1 MGKLITSIIC
11 FIICIICVIIS
22 IMKLMEKGIPL
33 NNEYSKKQQEN
44 KDKILLNRHSSIIL
58 ILLAI
63 LFLVIGLEC
72 LSNSP
77 ELIASIV
84 CFIICIICLIISI
97 MQFIEKGIPLNNEY
111 IWSSKNQRED
121 MDKKPLYRQAAIIFI
136 LFAVLF
142 LIIGLECLLKTD
154 WLWSFV
160 WIITILI
167 IMYAVISP
175 TKK

>member
-1 MGKLITSIIC
+1 MGELITSIIC

-33 NNEYSKKQQEN
+33 NNEYSEKQQEN
-44 KDKILLNRHSSIIL
+44 KDKILLNRHSAIIF

-77 ELIASIV
+77 ELIASII
-84 CFIICIICLIISI
+84 CFIICIICVIISI
-97 MQFIEKGIPLNNEY
+97 MQFMEKGIPLNNEY
-111 IWSSKNQRED
+111 IWSSKKQRED
-121 MDKKPLYRQAAIIFI
+121 MDKKPLYRQSAIVFI
-136 LFAVLF
+136 LLAVLF

-154 WLWSFV
+154 WLWFFV
-160 WIITILI
+160 WFITIA
-167 IMYAVISP
+167 IMVYAVFSSI
-175 TKK
+175 KK